1 MGGALSLI
9 KTDFEQLE
17 KRILPRYPLCYL
29 TFKEVQSSEKRVF
42 QVKEISLTGM
52 QLCLKNGDLNYKED
66 DVINGCLHWI
76 GQSLDSKCHV
86 KWIRGNLVGV
96 AFVGGEDFQKTV
108 SAFMSP
114 QNMASHMRPIPFQ
127 ELDYEIP
134 TDLETW
140 LRADGPADI
149 FIWKYKDEA
158 LSKFQLILMSHFV
171 EWEDGKGLLTGTV
184 KTQRSLDL
192 PLAEQDEVVF
202 KVDETLDIDK
212 LKFATDVLSKI
223 GDDKLDLSSKNF
235 LVRKLKG

>member
-1 MGGALSLI
+1 
-9 KTDFEQLE
+9 
-17 KRILPRYPLCYL
+17 
-29 TFKEVQSSEKRVF
+29 
-42 QVKEISLTGM
+42 M
-52 QLCLKNGDLNYKED
+52 QLCLKNGDINYQLGD
-66 DVINGCLHWI
+66 AINGCLHWI
-76 GQSLDSKCHV
+76 GQSLNAGGHV
-86 KWIRGNLVGV
+86 KWIKGHRVGV
-96 AFVGGEDFQKTV
+96 AFSGGDDFQKTV
-108 SAFMSP
+108 SVFMSAE
-114 QNMASHMRPIPFQ
+114 NIASHMRPIPFQ

-202 KVDETLDIDK
+202 KVDEKLDTEK
-212 LKFATDVLSKI
+212 LKLAIDVLSKI
-223 GDDKLDLSSKNF
+223 DDNKLDISSKNF